1 MSECN
6 LKTSEG
12 STLILPIVVYNGD
25 RPWSAAKSMRDIHDP
40 VEVNS
45 ENDFQLQLLFDYFV
59 VDVGRLDPKLLEQD
73 SLPGRLFRLE
83 RVKDEKELVQTIKD
97 IAALFRLEPEHQ
109 ELARILCGWV
119 KRVGLKRLKID
130 STQFE
135 AIHELEEFGTMLE
148 NVLPD
153 WETRVEKRAKEEV
166 AKKMLEVNEAIEK
179 IMQFTGLSRQ
189 DILAL
194 KTEKC

>member
-109 ELARILCGWV
+109 ELARILCGW
-119 KRVGLKRLKID
+119 
-130 STQFE
+130 
-135 AIHELEEFGTMLE
+135 
-148 NVLPD
+148 
-153 WETRVEKRAKEEV
+153 
-166 AKKMLEVNEAIEK
+166 
-179 IMQFTGLSRQ
+179 
-189 DILAL
+189 
-194 KTEKC
+194 